1 MKKHRTVKELPES
14 ERPYE
19 KALTK
24 GIESLSDAELLSVI
38 LRTGSR
44 NVRSIDLAYEIF
56 RHKPEYPGLLSL
68 CYTTKEELMKITGI
82 GKVKAI
88 ELLAIAELVKRLVRA
103 KKPDRNIFRS
113 PKEIALYYM
122 EELRHEKREKTILL
136 LLDGKNR
143 MIRDII
149 ISEGTVNMSM
159 ASPRE
164 IFIEAIKYEA
174 VFIILLH
181 NHPSG
186 DPTPS
191 REDLQTT
198 KKIQQTGMLVGIPLI
213 DHIIIGDQSYISLQE
228 QKLM

>member
-44 NVRSIDLAYEIF
+44 NVRSIDLAYEIL

-149 ISEGTVNMSM
+149 ISKGTVNTSM

-198 KKIQQTGMLVGIPLI
+198 EKIQKTGMLVGIPLV

>member
-44 NVRSIDLAYEIF
+44 NVRSIDLAYEIL